1 MAAATDAATAT
12 AVAAAAAITFI
23 KSNRVYSW
31 LKDVI
36 VGFCLS
42 VTTCSDLLPGPS

>member
-12 AVAAAAAITFI
+12 AAAAAAATTFI

-31 LKDVI
+31 L
-36 VGFCLS
+36 LPLMLP
-42 VTTCSDLLPGPS
+42 LLLL